1 MSTTSGSPTRADA
14 PLPPVVKAGY
24 RANWLLY
31 LGLVVV
37 LIAAMR
43 YYHVHVLL
51 KQALDWIGRLGPWG
65 PVTFILIYA
74 LATVLFF
81 PGSVLTFGAGVLFDV
96 VAGTIYVSIG
106 AELGATCAF
115 LLGRYFARE
124 TIVHRLQD
132 NETFATI
139 DKAVAEDGWKIVGLT
154 RLSPIF
160 PFTLLNYAFGLTRVS
175 LRDYAL
181 ASWIGMMPG
190 TVMYVY
196 LGSLVHVGSGHH
208 DRTPVEMALYGVG
221 LIATLVVT
229 LLVTRLARRALA
241 KRISSA
247 NTTPVETPAASSP
260 T

>member
-1 MSTTSGSPTRADA
+1 MNTTSGPQPQAEA
-14 PLPPVVKAGY
+14 PLPPAAKAGY
-24 RANWLLY
+24 RGRWLLY

-37 LIAAMR
+37 VIAAMR
-43 YYHVHVLL
+43 YYHLDILL

-96 VAGTIYVSIG
+96 VAGTIYVSI
-106 AELGATCAF
+106 ASELGATCAF

-124 TIVHRLQD
+124 AIVHKLQN

-181 ASWIGMMPG
+181 ASWLGMLPG
-190 TVMYVY
+190 TFMYVY

-208 DRTPVEMALYGVG
+208 NRTPVEMVLYGVG
-221 LIATLVVT
+221 LIATLVATVYI
-229 LLVTRLARRALA
+229 TRLARKALA
-241 KRISSA
+241 RRITPGA
-247 NTTPVETPAASSP
+247 AMPVETPSSSSL